1 MSAIVGDASAR
12 HPTGA
17 WATLRRGI
25 RLSPELTAGLWITL
39 LLAAVTTAGRVV
51 VPVVVQ
57 RVTDNGLLA
66 PGGPDVGVV
75 YRYLSVAAGVVVLT
89 AACSYAVNV
98 RLFTASE
105 SGLATLRTKAF
116 RHIHDLS
123 VLTQNAER
131 RGSMVARVTTDVDTI
146 SQFVQFGGIMLIVSL
161 GQVTLAT
168 VLMVIYSPVLAAG
181 GLDHLLGRAPA
192 TPEASE

>member
-89 AACSYAVNV
+89 AACDSSLPRSRVWRHCAP
-98 RLFTASE
+98 RLFDTS
-105 SGLATLRTKAF
+105 
-116 RHIHDLS
+116 
-123 VLTQNAER
+123 
-131 RGSMVARVTTDVDTI
+131 TTC
-146 SQFVQFGGIMLIVSL
+146 
-161 GQVTLAT
+161 
-168 VLMVIYSPVLAAG
+168 
-181 GLDHLLGRAPA
+181 RC
-192 TPEASE
+192 